1 MADAESITTPKT
13 RDRAKE
19 LRRSQTPQETVLW
32 HELRSRRAS
41 GFKFRRQHPV
51 GPFILDFFCMRAM
64 LAVELDGWVHEDIA
78 RQATTD
84 ERRSR
89 WLDLHGEIKVIR
101 FTNDD
106 VVLDVG
112 KVCDEIVRIAS
123 ERIADFER
131 QRGVELDRDLR

>member
-1 MADAESITTPKT
+1 MPDAESITTSKT
-13 RDRAKE
+13 RDRAKQ

-32 HELRSRRAS
+32 NELRSRRT
-41 GFKFRRQHPV
+41 GGIKFRRQHPV
-51 GPFILDFFCMRAM
+51 GPFILGFFCMRAM

-78 RQATTD
+78 RQATD

-112 KVCDEIVRIAS
+112 KVCDEVVRIAS
-123 ERIADFER
+123 ERMADLER
-131 QRGVELDRDLR
+131 LRGVELDRDLR